1 MNISFLGIP
10 TALWRARLPILWM
23 GLTYALGVATGA
35 IMVHTH
41 SDFALSYRDHLIGR
55 AQTADPAAVAS
66 KRGLPL
72 RAAFFDFAGNLGR
85 GAVPSTMMG
94 LAVALPFPQA
104 AYRGWV
110 GGIVSV
116 DGDHKSRL
124 RHWHEGMY
132 YFGILILQ
140 LIPYSLAGGTGV
152 RLGLAFLMPKG
163 RWGYPASERWL
174 GLPAEGVRDVGRI
187 YTLIVP
193 LFLVA
198 SLVEFLA
205 G

>member
-1 MNISFLGIP
+1 
-10 TALWRARLPILWM
+10 M
-23 GLTYALGVATGA
+23 GLTYGFGVATGA
-35 IMVHTH
+35 IMVHAH
-41 SDFALSYRDHLIGR
+41 SDFALSHRDHVVGS
-55 AQTADPAAVAS
+55 AQTSDPAAVAS
-66 KRGLPL
+66 NRGLPL

-85 GAVPSTMMG
+85 GAVPSTIMG

-110 GGIVSV
+110 GGLVSV
-116 DGDHKSRL
+116 DSAHKSRL
-124 RHWHEGMY
+124 RHWHERNY
-132 YFGILILQ
+132 YLGVLLLQ

-187 YTLIVP
+187 YMLIVP

>member
-1 MNISFLGIP
+1 MSTLFLGMP
-10 TALWRARLPILWM
+10 KALWRARLPILWM
-23 GLTYALGVATGA
+23 GLTYAFGVTTGA

-41 SDFALSYRDHLIGR
+41 SDFALSYRDHLVGH
-55 AQTADPAAVAS
+55 AQTSDPAAVAS
-66 KRGLPL
+66 NRGLPL
-72 RAAFFDFAGNLGR
+72 RAAFLDFAGNLVR
-85 GAVPSTMMG
+85 GAAPSTMMG
-94 LAVALPFPQA
+94 LAVALPFPLA
-104 AYRGWV
+104 AFRGWI
-110 GGIVSV
+110 GGFVSV
-116 DGDHKSRL
+116 DGEHKSRL
-124 RHWHEGMY
+124 RHWHERIY
-132 YFGILILQ
+132 YLGVLLLQ

>member
-1 MNISFLGIP
+1 MNTFFLRVAE
-10 TALWRARLPILWM
+10 ALRRARLPILWM
-23 GLTYALGVATGA
+23 GLTYALGVFTGA
-35 IMVHTH
+35 IMVHAH
-41 SDFALSYRDHLIGR
+41 SHFALSYRDHLVGR
-55 AQTADPAAVAS
+55 AQTSDPAAVAAN
-66 KRGLPL
+66 RGLPL
-72 RAAFFDFAGNLGR
+72 RAAFLDFAGNLGR

-94 LAVALPFPQA
+94 LAVALPFPLA
-104 AYRGWV
+104 AYRGWI

-116 DGDHKSRL
+116 DGEHRSRL
-124 RHWHEGMY
+124 RHWHERTY
-132 YFGILILQ
+132 YLGVLLLQ

-163 RWGYPASERWL
+163 RWGYTASEHWL
-174 GLPAEGVRDVGRI
+174 GLPAEGMRDVGRI

-205 G
+205 R